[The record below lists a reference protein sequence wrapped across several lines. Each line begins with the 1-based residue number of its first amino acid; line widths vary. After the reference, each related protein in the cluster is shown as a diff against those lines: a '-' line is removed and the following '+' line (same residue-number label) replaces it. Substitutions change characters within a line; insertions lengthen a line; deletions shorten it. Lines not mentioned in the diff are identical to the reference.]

1 MSNVMGRDF
10 SPQHRGQQVRET
22 LGLWSEMPV
31 AREIQRWMRDQNE
44 ERLAVLSTGA
54 APLPLTGTL
63 VVRMDEQEAK
73 RLAEEMPEVSVL
85 RDAPLDLIRP
95 AVVGQSHRDQVSAAE
110 TWHLD
115 AAGLRAARKRG
126 FTGTGQGVI
135 VAVLDTG
142 IAAEHQE
149 IAGSVAEAYTFD
161 VANWRPVR
169 SATPFDTHGH
179 GTHVAGLIAGRNTGV
194 APGAQLVDGMMLPN
208 GRGNLSDFLLAMEA
222 VVQSIETPAQIV
234 NMSAGLQGFLPE
246 MAGAVAG
253 IVAAGA
259 LPVFAV
265 GNEGRNRTRSPG
277 NFVDPI
283 SVGACRQDRKVASFS
298 GSGTIVHENHQ
309 YTVPDLVAPGE
320 QVYSCVRGGGYEAW
334 SGTSMAAPIVS
345 GVAALILERYPLI
358 QPADLIE
365 ELLAKC
371 ENLGEDAIRQGRGM
385 VNCEPLL

>member
-1 MSNVMGRDF
+1 
-10 SPQHRGQQVRET
+10 
-22 LGLWSEMPV
+22 
-31 AREIQRWMRDQNE
+31 
-44 ERLAVLSTGA
+44 
-54 APLPLTGTL
+54 
-63 VVRMDEQEAK
+63 
-73 RLAEEMPEVSVL
+73 
-85 RDAPLDLIRP
+85 
-95 AVVGQSHRDQVSAAE
+95 VVGESRRDKVGTDE
-110 TWHLD
+110 TWHLE

-126 FTGTGQGVI
+126 FTGTGQGVV

-142 IAAEHQE
+142 IEAEHEE
-149 IAGSVAEAYTFD
+149 IRGSVAEAYTFD
-161 VANWRPVR
+161 VPNWRPVR
-169 SATPFDTHGH
+169 SERPFDTHGH
-179 GTHVAGLIAGRNTGV
+179 GTHVAGLIVGRNTGM
-194 APGAQLVDGMMLPN
+194 APGAKLVDGMMLRN

-222 VVQSIETPAQIV
+222 VVQNIETPAQIV

-246 MAGAVAG
+246 MAGTVAG
-253 IVAAGA
+253 IAAAGA

-298 GSGTIVHENHQ
+298 GSGTIIHENHQ
-309 YTVPDLVAPGE
+309 YTVPDLVAPGDK
-320 QVYSCVRGGGYEAW
+320 VYSCVRGGGYEAW

-345 GVAALILERYPLI
+345 GVAALILEKHPLI

-371 ENLGEDAIRQGRGM
+371 ENLGVDAVRQGRGM